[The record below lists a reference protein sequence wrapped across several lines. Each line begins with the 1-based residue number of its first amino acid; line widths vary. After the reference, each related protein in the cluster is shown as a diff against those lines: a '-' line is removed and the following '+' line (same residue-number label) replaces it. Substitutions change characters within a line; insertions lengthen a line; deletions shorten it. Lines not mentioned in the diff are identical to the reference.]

1 MATIGKLPSGSWRA
15 QVRRN
20 GRYVSKTF
28 KRRRDADGWAVD
40 MERRIDRG
48 ESVSKA
54 RPKHLNT
61 LSDLVD
67 LHTADMH
74 ESRKP
79 LRRSK
84 SYSLTK
90 LKLDIGHM
98 RIDQIDRETVIEFGR
113 QRSHEGAGPPTVAM
127 DISNLKTIPL
137 HAKAVHGVHTPFEE
151 INLARVALNRLGL
164 IGKSRERDRRPSQEE
179 LDNLFEFFDANDR
192 YRTPMSRIVRFAIAT
207 AMRQS
212 EICSITVG

>member
-1 MATIGKLPSGSWRA
+1 MATIVKLPSGSWRA

-20 GRYVSKTF
+20 GRYVSKSF

-67 LHTADMH
+67 LHIADMH

-84 SYSLTK
+84 SYSRSHYTL
-90 LKLDIGHM
+90 ISSCYCC
-98 RIDQIDRETVIEFGR
+98 IFTVIER
-113 QRSHEGAGPPTVAM
+113 THPP
-127 DISNLKTIPL
+127 
-137 HAKAVHGVHTPFEE
+137 
-151 INLARVALNRLGL
+151 
-164 IGKSRERDRRPSQEE
+164 
-179 LDNLFEFFDANDR
+179 
-192 YRTPMSRIVRFAIAT
+192 
-207 AMRQS
+207 
-212 EICSITVG
+212 

>member
-1 MATIGKLPSGSWRA
+1 MATIVKLPSGSWRA

-20 GRYVSKTF
+20 GRYVSKSF

-67 LHTADMH
+67 LHIADMH

-84 SYSLTK
+84 SYSLNK

-98 RIDQIDRETVIEFGR
+98 RIDQIDRETVVEFGR
-113 QRSHEGAGPPTVAM
+113 SDLMKALPPDDRDGHILSEDNPSAC
-127 DISNLKTIPL
+127 
-137 HAKAVHGVHTPFEE
+137 
-151 INLARVALNRLGL
+151 
-164 IGKSRERDRRPSQEE
+164 KSRARRP
-179 LDNLFEFFDANDR
+179 
-192 YRTPMSRIVRFAIAT
+192 YT
-207 AMRQS
+207 
-212 EICSITVG
+212 C

>member
-1 MATIGKLPSGSWRA
+1 MATIVKLPSGSWRA

-40 MERRIDRG
+40 MGRRVDRG
-48 ESVSKA
+48 ESVSKT
-54 RPKHLNT
+54 RPKHLYT

-67 LHTADMH
+67 LHIADMY

-98 RIDQIDRETVIEFGR
+98 RMDEIDRETVAEFGR
-113 QRSHEGAGPPTVAM
+113 QRSHEGAGKLTHFPDHFHQIT
-127 DISNLKTIPL
+127 S
-137 HAKAVHGVHTPFEE
+137 AVRAGGYGST
-151 INLARVALNRLGL
+151 
-164 IGKSRERDRRPSQEE
+164 D
-179 LDNLFEFFDANDR
+179 D
-192 YRTPMSRIVRFAIAT
+192 
-207 AMRQS
+207 
-212 EICSITVG
+212 